1 MARRS
6 RDFPLFSGPP
16 YSSTIK
22 TTISE
27 VQGASGAGGEKTI
40 AAHHEAHPN
49 QVTASKAQVLENL
62 PGLFGGSRTPS
73 GREARTSLTGYFA
86 FYNGRRV
93 HESAELCHAR
103 LGVLWHACGDY
114 TGGCL
119 RKRS

>member
-22 TTISE
+22 SIISE

-40 AAHHEAHPN
+40 AAHHEVHPN

-62 PGLFGGSRTPS
+62 PGLLAGF
-73 GREARTSLTGYFA
+73 
-86 FYNGRRV
+86 
-93 HESAELCHAR
+93 AR
-103 LGVLWHACGDY
+103 LRGVKREPRSPAISPST
-114 TGGCL
+114 TGGAFTSPL
-119 RKRS
+119 SYATPDWVYFGTLAATTPAAA